1 MTTLPK
7 PIAIEIMSNKAD
19 AMAKDAEG
27 RLEAALGELTGDTGH
42 QIKGKAK
49 QVQASAMNAADDL
62 KEGAKAVAK
71 KVSDAATRRADDRG

>member
-1 MTTLPK
+1 
-7 PIAIEIMSNKAD
+7 MSNKAD

-49 QVQASAMNAADDL
+49 QVQASAMNAAEDL

-71 KVSDAATRRADDRG
+71 KVSDAATGRADDQG